1 MRDQQ
6 GCPVLHQLTQRLLN
20 LRLALVIQGTRRFI
34 QQDNGYETEVSEKGT
49 SLSGGQRQRV
59 AIARA
64 FLKDAPILLLDEA
77 TSALD
82 NESEA
87 KIQESLGEL
96 VKDRTTLLI
105 AHRLTT
111 TRVASRVIE
120 LDRGEVISERA
131 EA

>member
-1 MRDQQ
+1 
-6 GCPVLHQLTQRLLN
+6 
-20 LRLALVIQGTRRFI
+20 
-34 QQDNGYETEVSEKGT
+34 
-49 SLSGGQRQRV
+49 
-59 AIARA
+59 
-64 FLKDAPILLLDEA
+64 KDAPILLLDEA

-111 TRVASRVIE
+111 TRVASRIIE
-120 LDRGEVISERA
+120 LDRGKVISERA